1 MILDNL
7 FKNLIY
13 DPVSVLGLVVFYIL
27 LVNLPI
33 SLVAVFKKKSLLI
46 VKLFT
51 ILVTFLITLQ
61 LLFRWSISGHFPISN
76 LYESLYFLV
85 WGISMGQL
93 LIEREYSSPI
103 IPSIAIPIELLTVAF
118 ACFVLPDDLKLSSNL
133 VPALRSSWLV
143 MHVSV
148 VMLSYAALII
158 GSLLSA
164 SVLFINKNKPLQ
176 IRSSSTGTGGFKL
189 SKNYYLNYLADPIE
203 FSHSEELDT
212 LSYRS
217 ILIGFVL
224 LTLGLISGAVWA
236 NEAWGTWW
244 SWDPKETWAFITW
257 LFYAA
262 YLHMR
267 ISKGWQGRRPA
278 LLATSGFLVV
288 LVCYLGVNF
297 LGIGLHSYGWIFGCF
312 ANLPEL
318 FIEVL

>member
-1 MILDNL
+1 MLIDNL
-7 FKNLIY
+7 FKNFIY
-13 DPVSVLGLVVFYIL
+13 DPVSVLGLMVFYLL
-27 LVNLPI
+27 LVTLPI
-33 SLVAVFKKKSLLI
+33 SLGAVFKKKSSFIVSLL
-46 VKLFT
+46 T
-51 ILVTFLITLQ
+51 ILVNLFIAFQ
-61 LLFRWSISGHFPISN
+61 LLFRWSISGHFPVSN
-76 LYESLYFLV
+76 LYESLYFLT
-85 WGISMGQL
+85 WGITIGQL
-93 LIEREYSSPI
+93 LIEREYQSPI
-103 IPSIAIPIELLTVAF
+103 IPPIAVSIELLTVAF

-133 VPALRSSWLV
+133 VPALRSSWLI

-176 IRSSSTGTGGFKL
+176 IRSSSTGIGGFKMSNNFTFSGL
-189 SKNYYLNYLADPIE
+189 VDPIE

-244 SWDPKETWAFITW
+244 SWDPKETWAFISW

-278 LLATSGFLVV
+278 LLATIGFLVV

-297 LGIGLHSYGWIFGCF
+297 LGIGLHSYGWIFR
-312 ANLPEL
+312 
-318 FIEVL
+318 

>member
-1 MILDNL
+1 MILDNFFNNL
-7 FKNLIY
+7 FY
-13 DPVSVLGLVVFYIL
+13 DPVSMLGLLVFYLL

-33 SLVAVFKKKSLLI
+33 SLVAVFKKKSSFATR
-46 VKLFT
+46 LFT
-51 ILVTFLITLQ
+51 ILVNIFIALQ

-76 LYESLYFLV
+76 LYESLYFLT
-85 WGISMGQL
+85 WGITIGQL
-93 LIEREYSSPI
+93 LIEREYQSPI

-118 ACFVLPDDLKLSSNL
+118 ACFVLPEDLKLSSNL
-133 VPALRSSWLV
+133 VPALRSSWLI

-164 SVLFINKNKPLQ
+164 SVLLINKNKPLQ
-176 IRSSSTGTGGFKL
+176 IRSSSIGIGGFKI
-189 SKNYYLNYLADPIE
+189 SKNHPLDDLADPID

-244 SWDPKETWAFITW
+244 SWDPKETWAFISW

-278 LLATSGFLVV
+278 ILASTGFLVV

-297 LGIGLHSYGWIFGCF
+297 LGIGLHSYGWIFG
-312 ANLPEL
+312 
-318 FIEVL
+318 

>member
-1 MILDNL
+1 MILDNFL
-7 FKNLIY
+7 KNLIY
-13 DPVSVLGLVVFYIL
+13 DPVSVLGLLVFYLL

-33 SLVAVFKKKSLLI
+33 SLSTFFTKKSSPISKVL
-46 VKLFT
+46 T
-51 ILVTFLITLQ
+51 ILVNFFIAIQLTL
-61 LLFRWSISGHFPISN
+61 RWSISGHFPISN
-76 LYESLYFLV
+76 LYESLYFLT
-85 WGISMGQL
+85 WGITIGQL
-93 LIEREYSSPI
+93 LIEREYQSPI
-103 IPSIAIPIELLTVAF
+103 IPSIAIPTELLTVAF
-118 ACFVLPDDLKLSSNL
+118 ACFVLPEDLKLSSNL
-133 VPALRSSWLV
+133 VPALRSSWLI

-164 SVLFINKNKPLQ
+164 SVLFVNKNKPLQ
-176 IRSSSTGTGGFKL
+176 IRSSSTGIGGFKI
-189 SKNYYLNYLADPIE
+189 SNDYFFSDYVDPIE

-244 SWDPKETWAFITW
+244 SWDPKETWAFVSW

-278 LLATSGFLVV
+278 LLASTGFLVI

-297 LGIGLHSYGWIFGCF
+297 LGIGLHSYGWIFG
-312 ANLPEL
+312 
-318 FIEVL
+318 

>member
-1 MILDNL
+1 MIIDNFL
-7 FKNLIY
+7 NNLIY
-13 DPVSVLGLVVFYIL
+13 DPVSILGILVFYIL
-27 LVNLPI
+27 LINLPI
-33 SLVAVFKKKSLLI
+33 ALVSVFKKKSSPTTKIL
-46 VKLFT
+46 T
-51 ILVTFLITLQ
+51 ILVNLFITFQ
-61 LLFRWSISGHFPISN
+61 LLFRWLISGHFPISN
-76 LYESLYFLV
+76 LYESLYFLT
-85 WGISMGQL
+85 WGITMGQL
-93 LIEREYSSPI
+93 LIEREFQSPI
-103 IPSIAIPIELLTVAF
+103 ISSIAIPIELLTVAF
-118 ACFVLPDDLKLSSNL
+118 ACFVLPEDLKISSNL
-133 VPALRSSWLV
+133 VPALRSSWLI

-164 SVLFINKNKPLQ
+164 SVLFINKDIPLQ
-176 IRSSSTGTGGFKL
+176 IRSSSTGIGGFKI
-189 SKNYYLNYLADPIE
+189 SNNYSLNNLVDPIE
-203 FSHSEELDT
+203 FSYSEELDT

-244 SWDPKETWAFITW
+244 SWDPKETWALISW

-278 LLATSGFLVV
+278 LLATTGFLVV

-297 LGIGLHSYGWIFGCF
+297 LGIGLHSYGWIFD
-312 ANLPEL
+312 
-318 FIEVL
+318 

>member
-13 DPVSVLGLVVFYIL
+13 DPVSVLGLLVFYIL
-27 LVNLPI
+27 LINLPI
-33 SLVAVFKKKSLLI
+33 SLGAVFTKKSFFI
-46 VKLFT
+46 VKFLT
-51 ILVTFLITLQ
+51 ILVNFLITLQ
-61 LLFRWSISGHFPISN
+61 LIFRWSISGHFPISN
-76 LYESLYFLV
+76 LYESLYFLT

-93 LIEREYSSPI
+93 LIEREYQSPI
-103 IPSIAIPIELLTVAF
+103 IPSIAIPIELMTVAF
-118 ACFVLPDDLKLSSNL
+118 ACFVLPDELKLSSNL
-133 VPALRSSWLV
+133 VPALRSSWLI

-164 SVLFINKNKPLQ
+164 SVLFINNEQPLQ
-176 IRSSSTGTGGFKL
+176 IRSSSTGIGGFRMS
-189 SKNYYLNYLADPIE
+189 SKYSLNDIVEPFE

-217 ILIGFVL
+217 ILVGFVL
-224 LTLGLISGAVWA
+224 LTLGLITGAVWA

-244 SWDPKETWAFITW
+244 SWDPKETWAFISW

-267 ISKGWQGRRPA
+267 ISKGWQGRKPA
-278 LLATSGFLVV
+278 LLASTGFLVV
-288 LVCYLGVNF
+288 LICYIGVNF
-297 LGIGLHSYGWIFGCF
+297 LGIGLHSYGWIFG
-312 ANLPEL
+312 
-318 FIEVL
+318 

>member
-1 MILDNL
+1 MLLDNL
-7 FKNLIY
+7 FKNLIN
-13 DPVSVLGLVVFYIL
+13 DPVSVLGVLVFYVL

-33 SLVAVFKKKSLLI
+33 SLVAVFKKKPSFTVRLLTI
-46 VKLFT
+46 VVNLF
-51 ILVTFLITLQ
+51 ITLQ

-76 LYESLYFLV
+76 LYESLYFLTR
-85 WGISMGQL
+85 GITLGQL
-93 LIEREYSSPI
+93 LIEREYQSPI
-103 IPSIAIPIELLTVAF
+103 IPTIAIPIELLTVAF
-118 ACFVLPDDLKLSSNL
+118 ACFALPEDLKLSSNL

-164 SVLFINKNKPLQ
+164 SVLFINNNKPLQ
-176 IRSSSTGTGGFKL
+176 IRSSSSGIGGFKI
-189 SKNYYLNYLADPIE
+189 SNNYPLNDLVDPIE

-244 SWDPKETWAFITW
+244 SWDPKETWAFISW

-262 YLHMR
+262 YLH
-267 ISKGWQGRRPA
+267 
-278 LLATSGFLVV
+278 
-288 LVCYLGVNF
+288 
-297 LGIGLHSYGWIFGCF
+297 
-312 ANLPEL
+312 
-318 FIEVL
+318 IE

>member
-13 DPVSVLGLVVFYIL
+13 EPVSMLGLLVFYIL

-33 SLVAVFKKKSLLI
+33 SLGAVFKKKSFLTVRLL
-46 VKLFT
+46 T
-51 ILVTFLITLQ
+51 ILVNLLITLQ
-61 LLFRWSISGHFPISN
+61 LLSRWTISGHFPISN
-76 LYESLYFLV
+76 LYESLYFLA
-85 WGISMGQL
+85 WGITIGQL
-93 LIEREYSSPI
+93 LIEREYESPI
-103 IPSIAIPIELLTVAF
+103 IPSVAIPIELLIVSF
-118 ACFVLPDDLKLSSNL
+118 ACFVLPEDLKLSSNL

-148 VMLSYAALII
+148 VMLSYAALIM

-176 IRSSSTGTGGFKL
+176 IRSSSTGIGGFKI
-189 SKNYYLNYLADPIE
+189 SNTYPLNGLVDPIG

-297 LGIGLHSYGWIFGCF
+297 LGIGLHSYGWIFG
-312 ANLPEL
+312 
-318 FIEVL
+318 

>member
-1 MILDNL
+1 MLLDNL

-13 DPVSVLGLVVFYIL
+13 DPVSVLGVLVFYVL

-33 SLVAVFKKKSLLI
+33 SLVAVFKKKPSFT
-46 VKLFT
+46 VRLFT
-51 ILVTFLITLQ
+51 IVVNLFITLQ

-76 LYESLYFLV
+76 LYESLYFLT
-85 WGISMGQL
+85 WGITLGQL
-93 LIEREYSSPI
+93 LIEREYQSPI

-118 ACFVLPDDLKLSSNL
+118 ACFALPEDLKLSSNL

-164 SVLFINKNKPLQ
+164 SVLFINNNKPLQ
-176 IRSSSTGTGGFKL
+176 IRSSSSGIGGFKM
-189 SKNYYLNYLADPIE
+189 SPNYPVNDLDDPIE

-244 SWDPKETWAFITW
+244 SWDPKETWAFISW

-267 ISKGWQGRRPA
+267 ISKGWQGRKPA
-278 LLATSGFLVV
+278 LLATTGFFVV
-288 LVCYLGVNF
+288 IVCYLGVNF
-297 LGIGLHSYGWIFGCF
+297 LGIGLHSYGWIFG
-312 ANLPEL
+312 
-318 FIEVL
+318 

>member
-1 MILDNL
+1 MIYDNL
-7 FKNLIY
+7 FKNFFV
-13 DPVSVLGLVVFYIL
+13 DPVSVIGLIVFYCL
-27 LVNLPI
+27 LINLPLSLI
-33 SLVAVFKKKSLLI
+33 SVFKKRPSSI
-46 VKLFT
+46 VRIFT
-51 ILVTFLITLQ
+51 ISLNFLIALQ
-61 LLFRWSISGHFPISN
+61 LILRWIISGHFPVSN

-85 WGISMGQL
+85 WGLSLGQL
-93 LIEREYSSPI
+93 LIEKEYQSPI
-103 IPSIAIPIELLTVAF
+103 IPAIAIPVELATVAF
-118 ACFVLPDDLKLSSNL
+118 ACFLLPDDLKSSSNL

-158 GSLLSA
+158 GSLLSF
-164 SVLFINKNKPLQ
+164 SVLFINKNYPLQ
-176 IRSSSTGTGGFKL
+176 IRSSSIGVGGFKVFNQKTMGNIL
-189 SKNYYLNYLADPIE
+189 DPIN

-244 SWDPKETWAFITW
+244 SWDPKETWAFISW

-278 LLATSGFLVV
+278 LLASTGFFIV
-288 LVCYLGVNF
+288 LICYIGVNF
-297 LGIGLHSYGWIFGCF
+297 LGIGLHSYGWIF
-312 ANLPEL
+312 
-318 FIEVL
+318 

>member
-1 MILDNL
+1 MILDDL
-7 FKNLIY
+7 IKNLIY
-13 DPVSVLGLVVFYIL
+13 DPVSALGILVFYIL

-33 SLVAVFKKKSLLI
+33 SLGAVFTKKISIFVRFL
-46 VKLFT
+46 T
-51 ILVTFLITLQ
+51 ILVNFFITLQ
-61 LLFRWSISGHFPISN
+61 LIFRWSISGHFPISN
-76 LYESLYFLV
+76 LYESLYFLT

-93 LIEREYSSPI
+93 LIEREYQSPI
-103 IPSIAIPIELLTVAF
+103 VPSVAIPIQLLSVAF
-118 ACFVLPDDLKLSSNL
+118 ACFVLPEELKLSSNL
-133 VPALRSSWLV
+133 VPALRSSWLI

-164 SVLFINKNKPLQ
+164 SVLFVEKNKPLQ
-176 IRSSSTGTGGFKL
+176 IRSSSTGIGGFKV
-189 SKNYYLNYLADPIE
+189 SNSYALNEFVDPIN
-203 FSHSEELDT
+203 FTHSEELDT

-244 SWDPKETWAFITW
+244 SWDPKETWAFISW

-278 LLATSGFLVV
+278 ILATTGFVVV

-297 LGIGLHSYGWIFGCF
+297 LGIGLHSYGWIFG
-312 ANLPEL
+312 
-318 FIEVL
+318 